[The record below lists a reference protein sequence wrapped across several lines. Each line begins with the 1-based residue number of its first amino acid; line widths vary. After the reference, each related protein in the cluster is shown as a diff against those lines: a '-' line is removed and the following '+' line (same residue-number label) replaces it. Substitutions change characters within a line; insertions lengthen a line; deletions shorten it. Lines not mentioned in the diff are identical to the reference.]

1 MDYLLLAREF
11 GTPLY
16 AYNFD
21 YIKERYNNLKNQF
34 IARKSIICYAL
45 KANSNLSLIKFISD
59 LGGGFDCVSI
69 GEIKKALL
77 VGAKPYKIIYSGVG
91 KTDREIEE
99 ALKIGLLMLNLESQE
114 EMKRVE
120 IIATNLNI
128 KARISIRINPNIDP
142 KTHPYIST
150 GLSEN
155 KFGVSASE
163 AKKMYLHANNSKFL
177 EPIGLHFHIGSQITD
192 ISPILDATKI
202 ASNLLKELK
211 AAKIDIK
218 FFDIGGGIGINY
230 SDETEP
236 NLYDYA
242 QGVLKALNKEDVTI
256 ICEPGRYLVGN
267 SGVFITKVLYEK
279 INQNKRFVVVD
290 GAMNDLIRPSLY
302 NAQHKILALKD
313 SEKSPCD
320 IVGPICESGDFL
332 GKNILL
338 PRLSHGDILVVK
350 SAGAYGFSMSS
361 NYNSRLRV
369 AEVAMENG
377 SYKLIRKKESFD
389 DLIKNEKE
397 FI

>member
-120 IIATNLNI
+120 NIASNLNI

-155 KFGVSASE
+155 KFGVSVSE

-279 INQNKRFVVVD
+279 INQHKRFVVVD

-377 SYKLIRKKESFD
+377 SYRLIRKKESFD